1 MTAMYGVLFAVPVIW
16 ACAGYVLVSHPGTD
30 AAGVSRANAKLT
42 ARPAEWG
49 WPESMALA
57 SPGSRNRNRSG
68 HRVEG
73 RGVAQVFVGHRTGQD
88 RKRHVARGQHA
99 GGHRIQAVG
108 EQSHLLGER

>member
-30 AAGVSRANAKLT
+30 EAGVSRANAKLM
-42 ARPAEWG
+42 ARPAEWA

-57 SPGSRNRNRSG
+57 SP
-68 HRVEG
+68 
-73 RGVAQVFVGHRTGQD
+73 A
-88 RKRHVARGQHA
+88 
-99 GGHRIQAVG
+99 IQAVG